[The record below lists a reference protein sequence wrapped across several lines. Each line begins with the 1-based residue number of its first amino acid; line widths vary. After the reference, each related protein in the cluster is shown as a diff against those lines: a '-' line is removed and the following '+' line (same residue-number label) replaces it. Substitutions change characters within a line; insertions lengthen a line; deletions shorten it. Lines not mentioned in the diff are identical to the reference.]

1 MIIINPTKNKIPLE
15 IDGEIIY
22 LDPHSAEGK
31 ALQRIEDLD
40 IDDQD
45 QFTILIE
52 EGQTINI
59 TEGLQRLK
67 KRGYPIEIPSSD
79 S

>member
-1 MIIINPTKNKIPLE
+1 MIHSPKNKIPLE
-15 IDGEIIY
+15 MEGEIIY
-22 LDPHSAEGK
+22 LDPNSAEGK
-31 ALQRIEDLD
+31 ALQRIENLD
-40 IDDQD
+40 INNLD

-52 EGQTINI
+52 EGKTVNI

>member
-1 MIIINPTKNKIPLE
+1 MIYSTKNKIADE

-22 LDPHSAEGK
+22 LDPNSAEGK
-31 ALQRIEDLD
+31 ALRRIENLD
-40 IDDQD
+40 IDDHD

-52 EGQTINI
+52 EGQTVNI
-59 TEGLQRLK
+59 TEGLQRLER
-67 KRGYPIEIPSSD
+67 RGYPIEIPNSD

>member
-1 MIIINPTKNKIPLE
+1 MIHSTKNKIPFE
-15 IDGEIIY
+15 IDGETIY
-22 LDPHSAEGK
+22 LDPNSAEGK
-31 ALQRIEDLD
+31 ALQRIENLD
-40 IDDQD
+40 IDDRD

-52 EGQTINI
+52 EGQTVKI

-67 KRGYPIEIPSSD
+67 KRGYPIEIPNSD